1 MKHCQWCDTQ
11 FTPNTSYQIYCSS
24 LCREEATKEKI
35 ALRYEKTR
43 RERRK
48 NRDRRCKLCDTAL
61 SIYND
66 EKTCEQCLIDPKE
79 VNRREMIEKIIDG
92 AEEGMKKSFK
102 RKNVDI
108 DRMISD
114 FKWYKKTA
122 EKYKR
127 ILKKMDKPE

>member
-11 FTPNTSYQIYCSS
+11 FIPNTSYQIYCSS

-48 NRDRRCKLCDTAL
+48 TRDRRCKICDTSL

-66 EKTCEQCLIDPKE
+66 DKTCEQCLIDPKE
-79 VNRREMIEKIIDG
+79 VNKALRQIKGIASGKIEFDYRE
-92 AEEGMKKSFK
+92 
-102 RKNVDI
+102 
-108 DRMISD
+108 
-114 FKWYKKTA
+114 T
-122 EKYKR
+122 
-127 ILKKMDKPE
+127 DKDSGN